1 MSRTYGGIPEIGSY
15 DVDAIDWASF
25 NKVGWQL
32 APERAGL
39 LVHDMQRFY
48 AATVPTGMNLLE
60 KIVANMQS
68 LISAC
73 RAADVPIFY
82 SVARP
87 CANREERGLIMDFH
101 GLGMKNIPEHY
112 EIVDELTPMPEDQI
126 ITKKRYSAFFSTD
139 LADRLEAAGVEQ
151 LIICGVYA
159 QIGCQMSA
167 MDAVMRDLEVFYVA
181 DAMAAYSMNQH
192 LENAEYVS
200 NLCASVQTTKAVVAT
215 LSGVYSDTAA
225 G

>member
-39 LVHDMQRFY
+39 LVHDMQRYY
-48 AATVPTGMNLLE
+48 AGTVPTGMNLLE
-60 KIVANMQS
+60 KIVANMQR
-68 LISAC
+68 LLTAC
-73 RAADVPIFY
+73 RAANVPVFY

-87 CANREERGLIMDFH
+87 CANREERGLIFDFH

-112 EIVDELTPMPEDQI
+112 EIVDELAPMPEDQI

-139 LADRLEAAGVEQ
+139 LTERLEAAGVEQ
-151 LIICGVYA
+151 LVICGVYA